1 MRIIPFPSKTADELP
16 LAPLPQDYLDRL
28 EADLRAIAPAL
39 DPDFEREL
47 HARLSERAASSRRRS
62 IDRWRRPALALATVL
77 CVLVPV
83 AIVVPG
89 QLGASHRHTVAEPA
103 EGEAAEAHATEHSA
117 RAPTTK
123 AAVSAPAVGTASAA
137 AGTSGRLQQLSASIT
152 LGSSPGG
159 VQQLADRVSQLTVR
173 DGGFV
178 EHSNVQEER
187 SGQSEAQLTLQLP
200 SARLSV
206 ALAALGRLAPVRSES
221 QSLQDI
227 TSRFDSARR
236 RRSDLLAERSALLHA
251 LSLAQTQGAIESLQ
265 ARLTQTRSALARAVA
280 EVQAA
285 AHSAATSQVE
295 VSVVT
300 SHNAATT
307 KPRSA
312 LERGLHTALHV
323 LVVTLIVLLTAS
335 AVLVPLCLLLG
346 AAAALRSA
354 WLRQARERALERD

>member
-1 MRIIPFPSKTADELP
+1 MRSAPFDDAP
-16 LAPLPQDYLDRL
+16 LAPLPAEYLELL
-28 EADLRAIAPAL
+28 ESDLRAMAPAL

-47 HARLSERAASSRRRS
+47 HARLAERAAASKRQRS
-62 IDRWRRPALALATVL
+62 LDRWRRPALAFAAALS
-77 CVLVPV
+77 VLVPV

-89 QLGASHRHTVAEPA
+89 QLGSTHQRPTLGVANDGVIPEKHSA
-103 EGEAAEAHATEHSA
+103 EAAAESQVST
-117 RAPTTK
+117 R
-123 AAVSAPAVGTASAA
+123 AAVPAPGPTSSASSA
-137 AGTSGRLQQLSASIT
+137 SGRLQQLSASIA
-152 LGSSPGG
+152 LGSAPGG
-159 VQQLADRVSQLTVR
+159 VQRLADEVSRLTTR

-178 EHSNVQEER
+178 EHSNVQEE
-187 SGQSEAQLTLQLP
+187 SAGQSEAQLTLQLP
-200 SARLSV
+200 SAKLSS

-236 RRSDLLAERSALLHA
+236 RRSDLLAERRALLHA

-265 ARLTQTRSALARAVA
+265 ARLAQTRSALARAIA

-300 SHNAATT
+300 SHSTAAQ

-346 AAAALRSA
+346 AVATLRRA
-354 WLRQARERALERD
+354 WLRQARERALERG